1 MAKRLFIGGLSWNVT
16 SAQLEEAFA
25 KFGKVTS
32 CDVIIDKFT
41 NKSKGFG
48 FVTMD
53 VDEEADKAIE
63 ALNDTELDGRKIVVN
78 IAKPREESS
87 GYDNRSSG
95 SYNDRKGPR
104 RDYGNQRNNN
114 RNRY

>member
-25 KFGKVTS
+25 KFGKVSS

-48 FVTMD
+48 FVTME

-87 GYDNRSSG
+87 GYDNRSS
-95 SYNDRKGPR
+95 YNDRNNSR
-104 RDYGNQRNNN
+104 RDYGNNRNNN